1 MVTVVI
7 LKKMKQ
13 WLTRD
18 KKREKDNNERN
29 NNWKRVEKMIN

>member
-1 MVTVVI
+1 MGTVVI